1 MVENASLLPKS
12 NLAASLL
19 GIVAL
24 VLIVSTWSGRR
35 LPLIQNDRASLIAL
49 LVIGFAMC
57 MAGGISKT
65 INAQVGWGHAI
76 NLIGYLVGILILIV
90 AGSALFHLPLF
101 WLTSDR
107 AAILT
112 IAALVAVKWVNA
124 MVFYLFFN
132 RPA

>member
-1 MVENASLLPKS
+1 MVEIASLLPKS

-65 INAQVGWGHAI
+65 I
-76 NLIGYLVGILILIV
+76 LVGILILIV